1 MNEVIHCITNKGKMA
16 KNEWENNSDF
26 LPALYIR
33 YKKLGHFFSHTLLT
47 NFFKQ
52 RYISSVSSYK
62 YLSKLISE
70 V

>member
-33 YKKLGHFFSHTLLT
+33 YKKLGHFFPILYSLT
-47 NFFKQ
+47 FFNKDT
-52 RYISSVSSYK
+52 SVLFQVINIWAS
-62 YLSKLISE
+62 
-70 V
+70 